1 MERAASTD
9 GRDPTGPSR
18 RSEPRSASGGN
29 TRAPDEQVAG
39 FIGGNDPTDG
49 WRWVR
54 RLVHLEGAP
63 GDAAFEEALSV
74 VLDLPGVA
82 RARRTGGGITIDMRP
97 DVLSDQ
103 ELEGALERAALGVDG
118 WTDEALAPQ
127 PPSEEAT

>member
-1 MERAASTD
+1 MHVFV
-9 GRDPTGPSR
+9 GW
-18 RSEPRSASGGN
+18 
-29 TRAPDEQVAG
+29 
-39 FIGGNDPTDG
+39 NDPTDG

-54 RLVHLEGAP
+54 R
-63 GDAAFEEALSV
+63 
-74 VLDLPGVA
+74 
-82 RARRTGGGITIDMRP
+82 MRP